1 MKRFIAL
8 IILTAMLFSLT
19 AVCASAEDIKRELPG
34 TEEESGFVHSGILQ
48 SGSELD
54 RIAKAIQNGEEPYK
68 SAFEELKKSQFAQA
82 GAGNRAVETVIRGGQ
97 GDNCSRCYQD
107 IQRAFQCAIVW
118 RLSGD
123 TACGDTARDIL
134 NAWSSTLKSVSGNAD
149 RYLGAG
155 LYGYQMA
162 NAAEIMRDY
171 PGFEKEQMQDML
183 LNVFYKPMNERFLFS
198 NEYGKDH
205 NDAYIE
211 NYWANWDLCN
221 MAAGTAIAIFCDR
234 RDIYDKMVGYFKYGA
249 GNGSIYNAVPRLY
262 KEGLAQQQE
271 SGRDQGHC
279 QLGIGLMASICE
291 MAWNQNEDLYGWAN
305 NRFMYAAEYVA
316 RYNNGDEVPFTE
328 YQWGTGRDGI
338 LQSHGV
344 VSNAGRGEYRAI
356 WEMIYNHYA
365 KRKGL
370 NVPNIERRAQLMRPE
385 GGPGGHATTFDQPG
399 FGTLLYTRDLDVQSV
414 SDSETNIKNGV
425 YKIKS
430 RLSDKL
436 LTVKDNRLY
445 QYQDGEKDQEFTVT
459 HIGGGEYAITI
470 GDKGL
475 TVKECSY
482 DNGAEIGLEK
492 YEGNI
497 NQRFAFIDLGGGYYR
512 IIAAH
517 SSKPLDVSGA
527 SKDDGAQV
535 NQYRKVP
542 GGQNQEWS
550 LELMAEEESAAMRV
564 VVNGKVLE
572 LDVEPVVLEGR
583 TLIPMRALFEAL
595 GKEVTWNDSLKKA
608 SAGTEIEFF
617 VGSRNA
623 KVNGEEKTM
632 DVAAMIVDG
641 RTMVPLRFVAE
652 NLSYDVKYDNL
663 NRTAVINSVLGQ

>member
-1 MKRFIAL
+1 M
-8 IILTAMLFSLT
+8 AMLLSLT
-19 AVCASAEDIKRELPG
+19 AVCASAEDMKRELPG
-34 TEEESGFVHSGILQ
+34 TEEESGFVHPGILQ

-171 PGFEKEQMQDML
+171 PGFEKERMQDML

-234 RDIYDKMVGYFKYGA
+234 RDIYDRMVGYFKFGA

-279 QLGIGLMASICE
+279 QLGIGLMASVCE

-316 RYNNGDEVPFTE
+316 RYNNGEEVPFTE
-328 YQWGTGRDGI
+328 YQWGTGRDGK

-399 FGTLLYTRDLDVQSV
+399 FGTLLYTRDLNVKTV

-436 LTVKDNRLY
+436 LTAKDDRLY
-445 QYQDGEKDQEFTVT
+445 QYQDGEENQEFTVT

-475 TVKECSY
+475 TVKDCSY
-482 DNGAEIGLEK
+482 DNGAEIRLEK

-527 SKDDGAQV
+527 SKNDGAEV

-550 LELMAEEESAAMRV
+550 LELVTEEERDSMRV

-572 LDVEPVVLEGR
+572 LDVEPVVAEGR

-595 GKEVTWNDSLKKA
+595 GKEVTWNDSLKMA
-608 SAGTEIEFF
+608 SVGTEIEFF
-617 VGSRNA
+617 IGSRNA
-623 KVNGEEKTM
+623 KVDGEERLM
-632 DVAAMIVDG
+632 DVAAIIVDG
-641 RTMVPLRFVAE
+641 RTMVPLRFVSE
-652 NLSYDVKYDNL
+652 NLGYDVKYDNL
-663 NRTAVINSVLGQ
+663 NRTAVINSVMGQ